1 MILSKVWYDN
11 DNERMMNEWTNKI
24 YESNIILSVD
34 NLIIII
40 AMILA
45 TTFESRLLIQQEN
58 RGEDRYDVSVETFEI
73 LS

>member
-1 MILSKVWYDN
+1 
-11 DNERMMNEWTNKI
+11 MMNEWTKI

-73 LS
+73 L